1 MRFNAAGDSLAA
13 PEVCLT
19 VILFSALDL
28 TTLLELAFLPCTFEC
43 DLASVRDVVAATTI
57 DAGVTIIANKNE
69 THNPREK
76 RRICFLPALP

>member
-1 MRFNAAGDSLAA
+1 MILLA
-13 PEVCLT
+13 
-19 VILFSALDL
+19 ALDL
-28 TTLLELAFLPCTFEC
+28 VALDLATLLELAFLPCTFEC

-69 THNPREK
+69 THNPRVK